1 MKQWSGN
8 FRFHPLH
15 STVPISERAIVVSPG
30 DRKTDVETP
39 SLCLDLS
46 QFEVNVSHVAAIT
59 RAAGKGWR
67 PHIAC
72 HKSLDIANLQIR
84 EGAIGLTCA
93 KVSDAEVFVSAG
105 IREVLLA
112 YPPVGDARIR
122 RIANLCRN
130 ANLIV
135 ACDHYVQAA
144 PLSAECVRQG
154 VTCRALV
161 DINIGMDRT
170 GVRPGRDAREL
181 ARAIDQLPGLS
192 LAGIMGYEGHVI
204 QIKDAEETRRQIE
217 AALGILTQ
225 TREIFLKNGLCC
237 DIVSASGTG
246 SLSQSLRCDGLTEVQ
261 AGGAIFGDPFYTTM
275 SDVSHLKPALTVLTT
290 VISRPAF
297 DRAVLDAGR
306 TAIANELHSPVVKDW
321 ADAILVTQNA
331 EHLVLKL
338 GPSSRELRIGDRVE
352 LIVGDSGFT
361 TMLHDEYLC
370 FRNDRL
376 ETIWSVLARGK
387 PPHAVF

>member
-1 MKQWSGN
+1 M
-8 FRFHPLH
+8 
-15 STVPISERAIVVSPG
+15 ASPG
-30 DRKTDVETP
+30 DRKADVETP
-39 SLCLDLS
+39 SLCVDRAP
-46 QFEVNVSHVAAIT
+46 FEANIRHIAAIT
-59 RAAGKGWR
+59 RDAAKGWR
-67 PHIAC
+67 PHSAG
-72 HKSLDIANLQIR
+72 HKSPDIANLQIR
-84 EGAIGLTCA
+84 EGAIGITCA
-93 KVSDAEVFVSAG
+93 KVSEAEVFASAG
-105 IREVLLA
+105 IHEILLA
-112 YPPVGDARIR
+112 YPPVGDSRIR

-204 QIKDAEETRRQIE
+204 PIKDADEKRRQTD

-225 TREIFLKNGLCC
+225 TRDIFWKNGLCC
-237 DIVSASGTG
+237 DIVSAAGTS
-246 SLSQSLRCDGLTEVQ
+246 SLHQALGCGGLTEVQ

-275 SDVSHLKPALTVLTT
+275 PDISGLQPALTVLTT

-306 TAIANELHSPVVKDW
+306 SAISSELHTPIVKDW
-321 ADAILVTQNA
+321 SDASLVMQNA

-338 GPSSRELRIGDRVE
+338 GPSSRELRIGDPVE
-352 LIVGDSGFT
+352 LIVGYSGFT
-361 TMLHDEYLC
+361 TILYDEYLC
-370 FRNDRL
+370 FRDDRL
-376 ETIWSVLARGK
+376 ETIWPILARGK
-387 PPHAVF
+387 LL

>member
-1 MKQWSGN
+1 M
-8 FRFHPLH
+8 
-15 STVPISERAIVVSPG
+15 VSPG

-46 QFEVNVSHVAAIT
+46 QFEANISHVAATT

-67 PHIAC
+67 PHTAC
-72 HKSLDIANLQIR
+72 HKSPDIANLQLR
-84 EGAIGLTCA
+84 EGAIGVTCA
-93 KVSDAEVFVSAG
+93 KVSEAEVFVAAG
-105 IREVLLA
+105 IREILLA
-112 YPPVGDARIR
+112 HPPVGDARIR

-204 QIKDAEETRRQIE
+204 QLKDADEKRRQID
-217 AALGILTQ
+217 AALGILSQ

-237 DIVSASGTG
+237 DIVSATGTG
-246 SLSQSLRCDGLTEVQ
+246 SLAQSLHCVGLTEVQ

-275 SDVSHLKPALTVLTT
+275 PDVSHLKPALTVLAT

-321 ADAILVTQNA
+321 ADARLGTQNA
-331 EHLVLKL
+331 EHLVLNL
-338 GPSSRELRIGDRVE
+338 GPSSRELRIGDQVE
-352 LIVGDSGFT
+352 LIVGYSGFT

-370 FRNDRL
+370 FRNDRQEL
-376 ETIWSVLARGK
+376 PLHEPEELW
-387 PPHAVF
+387 